1 MHPERTDDLEHQ
13 QVRNYFYTVFSYK
26 KEFEL
31 PTTATSSN
39 EDDMYFEDGCYYVG
53 GEDRSDR
60 YEGQAT
66 GRIPTTE
73 AYPYNL
79 LNDLLGIRGEAL
91 MVYRFELMP
100 DSVKEMIDNVLDT
113 LTPYEEKWIRLRYQY
128 GARATLNALGLPEWP
143 TLLWGTREAH
153 PIRKALRKLRH
164 PSRYRKILRYLNQ
177 HPLAP
182 TDYVHGA
189 VIAAIKDNIFLLIL
203 TFVRDQMLR
212 ENTSVLLSMIS
223 GWC

>member
-1 MHPERTDDLEHQ
+1 
-13 QVRNYFYTVFSYK
+13 
-26 KEFEL
+26 
-31 PTTATSSN
+31 
-39 EDDMYFEDGCYYVG
+39 MYFEDGCYYVG

-100 DSVKEMIDNVLDT
+100 DSVKEMLDNVLDT